1 MFDPKPKEQPL
12 EVNEN
17 QTLGAER
24 LEETSP
30 LQWPKAKRIGHV
42 ILVSIL
48 TLVMYDFLTV
58 SCSLS
63 VFD

>member
-12 EVNEN
+12 EVHED
-17 QTLGAER
+17 QTSQER
-24 LEETSP
+24 LEEDSP

-48 TLVMYDFLTV
+48 TLVMCASFH
-58 SCSLS
+58 
-63 VFD
+63 VF